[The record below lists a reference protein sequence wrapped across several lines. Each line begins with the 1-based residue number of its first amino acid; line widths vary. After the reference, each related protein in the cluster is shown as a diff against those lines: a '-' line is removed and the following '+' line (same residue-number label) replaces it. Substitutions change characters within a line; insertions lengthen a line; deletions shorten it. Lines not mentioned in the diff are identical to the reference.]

1 MWESE
6 SIDLDDHREN
16 LVDPVNIPQYSCMA
30 VVECLLT
37 SSREKRKY
45 QDFLEKEKPMAL
57 D

>member
-1 MWESE
+1 
-6 SIDLDDHREN
+6 
-16 LVDPVNIPQYSCMA
+16 MA